1 MAGGTRAALASHCLA
16 SERPLLERL
25 GVAYL
30 RWRAA
35 SITADEAEDE
45 VHVLN
50 PREQARLRRVERGVV
65 VRAAIAGGL
74 SALASALAERWADAT
89 LGEAPA
95 TFQLGWYAEYWG
107 VIGGVTA
114 IATLL
119 EILFLYRDSLE
130 GVHQLSHAAGLRVF
144 DSEASDSVVA
154 SALARAALELP
165 NPLETPYH
173 IDPHREVSKP
183 RLLLATVL
191 YKAKVG
197 LTSFLLKLLLRRLLT
212 RAAVRV
218 WLVFVSV
225 PVTAI
230 WNGVVAFRV
239 IREARVRAMG
249 PSAARDLS
257 ARLFARAASLTRE
270 GEVAALRAV
279 GACVVSSFDLHPNH
293 HALLDEVKARA
304 GELGDVDLGDWR
316 ALLADLR
323 IVREDEARL
332 VVGLLGVAA
341 VLDGRLSRRE
351 RALFLDAREA
361 IGLPR
366 ALEPLVELRRAFL
379 RGQPIT
385 DAMLDALSAR

>member
-1 MAGGTRAALASHCLA
+1 MP

-35 SITADEAEDE
+35 SVVADASEEEDE

-50 PREQARLRRVERGVV
+50 AREQARLRRVERGVV
-65 VRAAIAGGL
+65 LRAALAGGL
-74 SALASALAERWADAT
+74 SALASALAERWA
-89 LGEAPA
+89 EASFGASPE
-95 TFQLGWYAEYWG
+95 TFELGWYARYWG
-107 VIGGVTA
+107 VVGGVTLV
-114 IATLL
+114 ATLF

-130 GVHQLSHAAGLRVF
+130 GVHRLSHAAGLRIF
-144 DSEASDSVVA
+144 EAGDSQSVVA

-183 RLLLATVL
+183 RLLVATLL

-197 LTSFLLKLLLRRLLT
+197 LTTFLLKLLLRRLLS

-225 PVTAI
+225 PVTAL

-239 IREARVRAMG
+239 VREARVRAMG
-249 PSAARDLS
+249 PSAARDLT
-257 ARLFARAASLTRE
+257 ARLFAQAGALTPE
-270 GEVAALRAV
+270 GRVAALRAV

-304 GELGDVDLGDWR
+304 GEPGDVDLGDWR
-316 ALLADLR
+316 ALLSDLR
-323 IVREDEARL
+323 TASPEEARL
-332 VVGLLGVAA
+332 LVSLLGVAA
-341 VLDGRLSRRE
+341 VLDGRLTRRE

-366 ALEPLVELRRAFL
+366 EPASLLELRRAFL
-379 RGQPIT
+379 RGLPIT
-385 DAMLDALSAR
+385 DAMLDALASR